1 MRLEAGL
8 NLYGADMD
16 QTVSPLECGLGWTV
30 KLTDKQDFIGRAAL
44 LERRARGI
52 ACRRVGRIV
61 NGRRIPRAHQRVL
74 ADDAEGEVTSGSF
87 SPSLNVPIALARA
100 SARIGETCEVENRDR
115 RFAARVVK
123 PSFVYGDR
131 VYY

>member
-87 SPSLNVPIALARA
+87 SPNLNILIARA
-100 SARIGETCEVENRDR
+100 HPQGSVKSARSKIEADG
-115 RFAARVVK
+115 FAARMVK
-123 PSFVYGDR
+123 PPFVRGDQ
-131 VYY
+131 VCY